1 MSVHNFVS
9 GGFPSTELPVHDLFF
24 APPGHTELA
33 LSLPALPGSRYI
45 NTTLSA
51 HVSCHTCLPPLSPAA
66 SRCTSV
72 CAPVCRLSWP
82 RLTPSTG
89 ATWCVPASSNTHT
102 HAHTHTHTHT
112 VCGLSVCW
120 LMQEA
125 TLFKFALCG
134 EPNCSVLAADVL
146 SFLWRCA
153 LSGCGRGLGAGLTST
168 PSLQVGKC
176 RSLSALC
183 FPPGGHSEFCHTA

>member
-1 MSVHNFVS
+1 MH
-9 GGFPSTELPVHDLFF
+9 PATHALLPITSCL
-24 APPGHTELA
+24 TLYQC
-33 LSLPALPGSRYI
+33 LCTS
-45 NTTLSA
+45 LSA
-51 HVSCHTCLPPLSPAA
+51 FLAQVNPENWSNVV
-66 SRCTSV
+66 RTSLLK
-72 CAPVCRLSWP
+72 R
-82 RLTPSTG
+82 
-89 ATWCVPASSNTHT
+89 
-102 HAHTHTHTHT
+102 THTHTHT
-112 VCGLSVCW
+112 LCGLDSKSLSLCW

-153 LSGCGRGLGAGLTST
+153 LGGCGRGLGAGITST
-168 PSLQVGKC
+168 PLLQVGKC